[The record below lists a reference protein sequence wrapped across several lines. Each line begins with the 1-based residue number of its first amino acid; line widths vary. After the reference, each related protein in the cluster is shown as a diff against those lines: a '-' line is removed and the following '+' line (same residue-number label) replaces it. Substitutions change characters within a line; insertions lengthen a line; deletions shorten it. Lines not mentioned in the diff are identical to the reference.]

1 MPTTP
6 LNEIVPVLQ
15 VAIGPVILISGVGL
29 LLLTMT
35 NRLGRAI
42 DRARQLK
49 RELPERTGHEREQT
63 LAQVKIIYRRA
74 RMIRLSILLAAI
86 SVLLASAL
94 IITLFVTALLQWQQ
108 GTLAGLI
115 FIGSMVS
122 LFGSM
127 IAFIC
132 DINLSLRALK
142 LELETRENKSD

>member
-1 MPTTP
+1 
-6 LNEIVPVLQ
+6 
-15 VAIGPVILISGVGL
+15 
-29 LLLTMT
+29 MT

-42 DRARQLK
+42 DRARLLK

-63 LAQVKIIYRRA
+63 LAQVAIIYRRA

-94 IITLFVTALLQWQQ
+94 IITLFVTALLRWQQ
-108 GTLAGLI
+108 GTIAGLI

-127 IAFIC
+127 IAFIW
-132 DINLSLRALK
+132 DINLSLQALK
-142 LELETRENKSD
+142 LELDIAEIRRD

>member
-1 MPTTP
+1 MPPTSLEQLIP
-6 LNEIVPVLQ
+6 ELRD
-15 VAIGPVILISGVGL
+15 AIGPVILISGVGL

-42 DRARQLK
+42 DRARLLK
-49 RELPERTGHEREQT
+49 RELSERTGHEREQI
-63 LAQVKIIYRRA
+63 LAQVEIIYRRA

-108 GTLAGLI
+108 GTLASLI

-127 IAFIC
+127 IAFIW
-132 DINLSLRALK
+132 DINLSLHALK
-142 LELETRENKSD
+142 LELETAQTNSE

>member
-1 MPTTP
+1 MLPTSIEQIIP
-6 LNEIVPVLQ
+6 ELRE
-15 VAIGPVILISGVGL
+15 AIGAVILISGVGL

-49 RELPERTGHEREQT
+49 RELPERTGREREQT
-63 LAQVKIIYRRA
+63 LAQVKIIFRRA

-86 SVLLASAL
+86 SVLLVSVL
-94 IITLFVTALLQWQQ
+94 IITLFVTALLQ
-108 GTLAGLI
+108 LHLVVFVSVL

-127 IAFIC
+127 IAFIW
-132 DINLSLRALK
+132 DINLSLHALK
-142 LELETRENKSD
+142 LELENTETRAD